1 MNSNLAIG
9 WTSTLL
15 RNKIGAGG
23 KALACNFI
31 DEKLYNFPING
42 ICSLQDSNY
51 EEFEKRVNNLLSMS
65 EKDFQLK
72 IDEKPSYVM
81 KFDQN
86 MPPSEILKRK
96 LHDFGVST
104 VSEK

>member
-1 MNSNLAIG
+1 MSSNLAIG

-31 DEKLYNFPING
+31 DQKLYNFPING
-42 ICSLQDSNY
+42 ICSLQDCNY
-51 EEFEKRVNNLLSMS
+51 DEFEKRVNNLLSMS

-72 IDEKPSYVM
+72 IDKKPSYIM
-81 KFDQN
+81 KFDEV
-86 MPPSEILKRK
+86 MPISEILKRK

-104 VSEK
+104 NLEK